1 MYINGMTMDESRV
14 QSIESYHNPNKV
26 KYTDKLKENINKINT
41 KDSRTTFNG
50 YDSQKSL
57 EEINNMIH
65 HPNATNPH

>member
-1 MYINGMTMDESRV
+1 MYINGMAMDESRV
-14 QSIESYHNPNKV
+14 QSVESMHNPNKL
-26 KYTDKLKENINKINT
+26 KLKENINKINT
-41 KDSRTTFNG
+41 KDSTTTFNG